1 VAIHNFL
8 KSGLRSCCPTRVRR
22 DGAIGCHLG
31 CRKLISLT
39 AGGFP
44 WFAGISLPSVNQGT
58 VRSVDDRNLSMQRNV
73 LECQVID
80 RTGKKSSNSAKE
92 AARIAAWAPAFSEM
106 MEVTSGR
113 GGTATD
119 RDGDTRIE
127 AGGGI
132 EVVFIR

>member
-1 VAIHNFL
+1 VIASEEYGRQICPCWLVVQPQGHQRHWLDNPKAIL
-8 KSGLRSCCPTRVRR
+8 EVRR
-22 DGAIGCHLG
+22 HGAIGCHLG
-31 CRKLISLT
+31 CRKLISLR

-92 AARIAAWAPAFSEM
+92 AARIAAWTPAF
-106 MEVTSGR
+106 
-113 GGTATD
+113 
-119 RDGDTRIE
+119 
-127 AGGGI
+127 
-132 EVVFIR
+132 F